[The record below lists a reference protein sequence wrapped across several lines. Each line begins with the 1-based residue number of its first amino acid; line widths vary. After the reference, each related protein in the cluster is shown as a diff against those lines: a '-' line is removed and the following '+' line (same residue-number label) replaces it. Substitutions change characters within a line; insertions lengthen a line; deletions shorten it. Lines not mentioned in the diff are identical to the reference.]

1 MRTNLIPSALAALA
15 LALAPPASA
24 HSGGG
29 GGLSVDLPD
38 HGLPAACS
46 ELRFQA
52 RRGEIATGE
61 ERISIAPPAAGAL
74 RLEAG
79 GRVGM
84 RVRGESRH
92 DLELLVCKAA
102 TAATVEEARARLAQV
117 KVVVDGATA
126 RLEGPPGD
134 GWAAHAF
141 VRAPRAGELALTVKN
156 GPLAVE
162 GIAGRLEIRA
172 ANGPVDLEQLG
183 GEATIEA
190 SNGPVS
196 LADSSGRIT
205 LRAHNGPVDLELAG
219 REWEGAGLSVESTN
233 GPLALALD
241 PAYASGVRVEVRHG
255 PVACD
260 LSPCGRTMRDDG
272 PGGGRTVELGTGPA
286 KVTVSTTN
294 GPVSIDAR

>member
-1 MRTNLIPSALAALA
+1 MRITLILSALAILM
-15 LALAPPASA
+15 LAPPASA

-46 ELRFQA
+46 ELRFRT

-61 ERISIAPPAAGAL
+61 ERISIAPPATGAI
-74 RLEAG
+74 RIDAG
-79 GRVGM
+79 GRGGVHA
-84 RVRGESRH
+84 RGEARS

-102 TAATVEEARARLAQV
+102 TGATVEEARTRLARV

-126 RLEGPPGD
+126 SLEGPSDD

-141 VRAPRAGELALTVKN
+141 VRAPQAGELALTVKN

-162 GIAGRLEIRA
+162 GIAGRLAIHA
-172 ANGPVDLEQLG
+172 ANGPVDLERLG

-196 LADSSGRIT
+196 LADSSGSIT
-205 LRAHNGPVDLELAG
+205 LRAQNGPVGIELAG
-219 REWEGAGLSVESTN
+219 RAWEGAGLTVESTN
-233 GPLALALD
+233 GPLALELD

-255 PVACD
+255 PFACG
-260 LSPCGRTMRDDG
+260 LSPCGRTVRDGG
-272 PGGGRTVELGTGPA
+272 PGDGRTVELGSGPA
-286 KVTVSTTN
+286 KVTVAATN